1 MTTRRQRIEAALA
14 GGIADR
20 PPVSLWRHW
29 PGDDQTAE
37 THAGVTLAFQRE
49 FDWDFIKVTT
59 CGTVFH
65 LEDWG
70 VKTQVANG
78 PGGNREITS
87 NPFKGPAEWGAL
99 KPLDVTRGTHGEHLR
114 CLRRVAE
121 EAGEDI
127 PFLFSVFSPSTVAER
142 LVGPGE
148 LPVQARRH
156 PQALRSLLG
165 TLRETLVAFV
175 QEGMRTGAAGIFLAT
190 ATASYRT
197 WSEAE
202 YRDFGR
208 DDDLTILQAAV
219 AAGAWFNIL
228 HLHGPEP
235 MFGEA
240 LDFPAH
246 ALNWDDRVTPPTF
259 AEARA
264 QYPKALLGGLNQAST
279 LLRGDPEAVR
289 AEALDAFRQA
299 GGRGFILSAGCSLP
313 AIIPKRNLR
322 AARQAV
328 EGMHA

>member
-37 THAGVTLAFQRE
+37 THADVTLAFQRE

-78 PGGNREITS
+78 PGGNREIAL
-87 NPFKGPAEWGAL
+87 NPFKGPADWSAL
-99 KPLDVTRGTHGEHLR
+99 RPLVVTQGVHGEHLR
-114 CLRRVAE
+114 CLRLIAHEVGE
-121 EAGEDI
+121 EI
-127 PFLFSVFSPSTVAER
+127 PFLFSVFSPSTIAER

-148 LPVQARRH
+148 LAVQARRN
-156 PQALRSLLG
+156 PRALRSMLALL
-165 TLRETLVAFV
+165 TETLVAFV
-175 QEGMRTGAAGIFLAT
+175 REGMRMGAAGIFLAT
-190 ATASYRT
+190 ATATYRT

-208 DDDLTILQAAV
+208 KDDLAILEAA
-219 AAGAWFNIL
+219 ASAGAWFNIL

-235 MFGEA
+235 MFKEA
-240 LDFPAH
+240 SDFPVH

-264 QYPKALLGGLNQAST
+264 QYPGALLGGLNQAST
-279 LLRGDPEAVR
+279 LLRGNPEGVQV
-289 AEALDAFRQA
+289 EALDAFRQA
-299 GGRGFILSAGCSLP
+299 GGKGLVLSAGCSLP
-313 AIIPKRNLR
+313 AIIPKRNLQ

-328 EGMHA
+328 EKMGA